1 MVIAPPGVFHLRP
14 SVLRSPYSPFQ
25 LIAFIA
31 VLVVLLIVV
40 QIGAISIAFDKLG
53 VPSTTVY
60 LLLFASLFGSAINLP
75 LFLVDADSPEAPQP
89 LPPILQGLLRVPERP
104 YEGKTLVAV
113 NVGGCIIPVLFSVS
127 LLNHHAIPWLTVV
140 AGIAT
145 VAIVS
150 RFASRPVGGLGIG
163 MPIFVAPL
171 TAAVVGVLLGQEYS
185 APLAYISGTLGVLI
199 GADILRMKDIR
210 RMGPPIASIGG
221 AGTFDGIF
229 LTGILAVLLA

>member
-1 MVIAPPGVFHLRP
+1 V
-14 SVLRSPYSPFQ
+14 RSPYSPFQ

-31 VLVVLLIVV
+31 VLIVLLTVV
-40 QIGAISIAFDKLG
+40 QIGVISIAFDKLG
-53 VPSTTVY
+53 LSPTTVY

-75 LFLVDADSPEAPQP
+75 LFLVDAESPEAPP
-89 LPPILQGLLRVPERP
+89 LIPPLLRGLLRVPERP

-113 NVGGCIIPVLFSVS
+113 NVGGCIIPVLFSIS
-127 LLNHHAIPWLTVV
+127 LLNHHSIPWLTVI
-140 AGIAT
+140 AGIAI
-145 VAIVS
+145 VATVS
-150 RFASRPVGGLGIG
+150 RFASRPVSGLGIG
-163 MPIFVAPL
+163 IPIFVAPL
-171 TAAVVGVLLGQEYS
+171 TAAVVGIVLGQEHS
-185 APLAYISGTLGVLI
+185 APLAYISGTIGVLV